1 MALDYSMILNK
12 PNVGNQIMQGLQLYQ
27 QQQALDMQ
35 RQKAE
40 QEAQMQAQQAARAAE
55 FRAAFGQASTPQE
68 KAALASQFPEML
80 DTIKSAVG
88 MDQDLKTQ
96 AIGEIGMQMTALAN
110 DPAAAAEYVR
120 QNADVL
126 SSLGPAFDPGRIL
139 QQLETNPQG
148 LVQTADML
156 TMAALGP
163 EKYQEIVGQREDRS
177 IRQQGQAI
185 QMRGQDI
192 QMRGQDI
199 TARGQQIA
207 QQNAQLAAA
216 SRIEAARMRQEGS
229 GFPDL
234 SVNMEKALDTAI
246 VNATSAENEAAKM
259 EALAER
265 YMATDMP
272 GGRAAQF
279 SEWFKQQ
286 TGTEDDISAL
296 RAQYLSIKNS
306 RIIESLP
313 TGPAT
318 DRDVEIFSR
327 GFPTDFA
334 NKEYIASWMRGMAK
348 VKRAEAEMNNFRAEW
363 ISQNGNP
370 GQNRRPFEYNGV
382 QIDQGESLKKA
393 FDRYIEQN
401 PPWQTQ
407 TPGFSQGANTAPA
420 QSGGIQFLGFE

>member
-88 MDQDLKTQ
+88 MDQELKTQ